1 LPGLF
6 FTDIARRLKNI
17 YKIFKILNPKER
29 AQALLIFILIFFMA
43 LFDVLGIAS
52 IMPFIAVALNTN
64 LIFENKY
71 LFLVYNYYNFETSE
85 SFIFFLGLSCFFILF
100 FTLVFKSIT
109 TYYQLNFTFMRE
121 YSLSKLLFEKYI
133 NQPYEWF
140 LDKNSSEL
148 NKSILSEVH
157 IFVSGAL
164 LPFMVIVAQSF
175 VSIAIII
182 LIFIVDFKIAIFGSL
197 ILSLSYGLIYLYI
210 RNFLNNIGNKRFKT
224 NSERFKLVT
233 EVFSIFKH
241 IKIRDLENFYVNK
254 FKQPAKLNAKYHAQ
268 SQIIAQ
274 VPRFGLELIAFGS
287 LIFLSLIFI
296 SVEDDFKSSIAII
309 ALYAFAGYR
318 LMPALQQIYSNYS
331 VLKFSKV
338 TVDQIFYDIYS
349 LKNNV
354 INNQKFSNFN
364 FNKSIRFDK
373 IFYKY
378 PKSDRFVLND
388 ISFKINYK
396 STVAFVGQTGSGK
409 STIADLLIRLL
420 IQTDGNIYI
429 DDTCLDS
436 SNYKYWQRKIGYV
449 PQQTHLID
457 DSIMANIAVG
467 YSKNQI
473 DKEKIIQVSKIANL
487 HNFITNNLK
496 DGYSTHIG
504 ENGVKLSGGQRQRIS
519 IARALYSE
527 PKILILDEATSA
539 LDNIVEKNIL
549 NNIKNFNNEVT
560 IVLITHRISTTNDC
574 DQIILLKDGKING
587 IGNFEDLKTS
597 NKLFIELAEK
607 DTEK

>member
-1 LPGLF
+1 
-6 FTDIARRLKNI
+6 
-17 YKIFKILNPKER
+17 
-29 AQALLIFILIFFMA
+29 
-43 LFDVLGIAS
+43 
-52 IMPFIAVALNTN
+52 
-64 LIFENKY
+64 
-71 LFLVYNYYNFETSE
+71 
-85 SFIFFLGLSCFFILF
+85 
-100 FTLVFKSIT
+100 
-109 TYYQLNFTFMRE
+109 
-121 YSLSKLLFEKYI
+121 
-133 NQPYEWF
+133 
-140 LDKNSSEL
+140 
-148 NKSILSEVH
+148 
-157 IFVSGAL
+157 
-164 LPFMVIVAQSF
+164 
-175 VSIAIII
+175 
-182 LIFIVDFKIAIFGSL
+182 L
-197 ILSLSYGLIYLYI
+197 ILSLSYGLIYLYV

-254 FKQPAKLNAKYHAQ
+254 FKQPAKLNAKYQAQ
-268 SQIIAQ
+268 SQIVAQ

-354 INNQKFSNFN
+354 INNQKFSNLN

-388 ISFKINYK
+388 INFKIDYK

-560 IVLITHRISTTNDC
+560 IVLITHRISTINDC

-597 NKLFIELAEK
+597 NKLFIELTEK